1 MGDGIVSEQNKKSG
15 FEVGEIREIV
25 HDKRVTRRDI
35 LKGAAAV
42 GAVAAFGSV
51 AAACGSS
58 SSGGSSASPSAAASG
73 GAPKQG
79 GDLKVAIG
87 GGSAKDTL
95 DAQIATT
102 ETQITT
108 QFQMYD
114 SLLGWDTEHKL
125 EMLLAESYEPDA
137 TGVVHT
143 VKLKSG
149 LTFHDGS
156 PVNADAVVYSFQRI
170 LDPKTGAIGLDMLSG
185 LTASGIKKVDDLTV
199 QFTLDKANVIFY
211 EALAYYNNAVVPVDY
226 APKGMTGAIGT
237 GPWKVTGF
245 NPGQQEEFAAFENY
259 WGEGPFCDTMTMIEF
274 ADPTAKMNALLGGQ
288 VDYATLVDS
297 TQAATLNSSPGF
309 KLLEAKTGG
318 WQPFTVRVD
327 QKPFDNVDVRQ
338 AFKLILD
345 RQQMIDQAFG
355 GYGWV
360 GNDMYAPFD
369 PGYPSSLP
377 QRAQDIEQAKSLL
390 KKAGYDNNLTVE
402 LTCSTATGAGG
413 VQAAQVY
420 AQQAKAAG
428 VTINV
433 KQVDPSVFYGDDYLK
448 WTFAMDFWATRNY
461 LPQTSVGT
469 IPGAPYNETH
479 WADPAWLAL
488 VQEAMKT
495 VDDTKRNELVTE
507 ANTIEYNSGGNIV
520 WSFNNLLDGYS
531 DKLGGVVPDTWGAEA
546 ANKGRFNLVYFA

>member
-1 MGDGIVSEQNKKSG
+1 MAQQDKNSG
-15 FEVGEIREIV
+15 FEVGEIYEV
-25 HDKRVTRRDI
+25 VNNKRVTRRGL
-35 LKGAAAV
+35 LKGAAAL
-42 GAVAAFGSV
+42 GGVAALGSV

-58 SSGGSSASPSAAASG
+58 SSGGETASPAASGSAAAGTPKKG
-73 GAPKQG
+73 GA
-79 GDLKVAIG
+79 LKVAIG

-95 DAQIATT
+95 DAQISTT

-108 QFQMYD
+108 QFLMYD
-114 SLLGWDTEHKL
+114 SLLGWDPDHQL
-125 EMLLAESYEPDA
+125 EMLLAETYEPDA
-137 TGVVHT
+137 TGKVHT

-156 PVNADAVVYSFQRI
+156 PVNADAVVYSFNRI

-199 QFTLDKANVIFY
+199 QFTLDKPNVIFY

-226 APKGMTGAIGT
+226 APKGMEGAIGT

-259 WGEGPFCDTMTMIEF
+259 WGDGPYADTLTMIEF
-274 ADPTAKMNALLGGQ
+274 ADPTAKLNALLGGQ

-297 TQAATLNSSPGF
+297 TQAATLKATPGY

-338 AFKLILD
+338 AFKFILD

-369 PGYPSSLP
+369 PGYPKDLP
-377 QRAQDIEQAKSLL
+377 QRTQDIEQAKALL
-390 KKAGYDNNLTVE
+390 KKAGYDGDLTVE

-469 IPGAPYNETH
+469 MPGAPYNETH
-479 WADPAWLAL
+479 WDDPKWIAI
-488 VQEAMKT
+488 VEEAMKT
-495 VDDTKRNELVTE
+495 VDDTKRNELIAE

-520 WSFNNLLDGYS
+520 WAFNNLLDGYS
-531 DKLGGVVPDTWGAEA
+531 DKLGGVIPDTWGAEA
-546 ANKGRFNLVYFA
+546 ANKARFNLVFFV

>member
-1 MGDGIVSEQNKKSG
+1 VQVTQQDKNSG
-15 FEVGEIREIV
+15 FEVGEIYEV
-25 HDKRVTRRDI
+25 VNDKRVTRRSL

-51 AAACGSS
+51 ASACGSS
-58 SSGGSSASPSAAASG
+58 DSGSEASPSASGSAAAGGPKKG
-73 GAPKQG
+73 GA
-79 GDLKVAIG
+79 LKVGIG

-102 ETQITT
+102 ETQIST

-114 SLLGWDTEHKL
+114 SLLGWDPEHQL

-137 TGVVHT
+137 TGQTHT

-156 PVNADAVVYSFQRI
+156 PVNADAVVYSFNRI

-185 LTASGIKKVDDLTV
+185 LNAAGIKKVDDLTV
-199 QFTLDKANVIFY
+199 QFTLDKPNVIFY
-211 EALAYYNNAVVPVDY
+211 EALAYYNNAIVPVDY
-226 APKGMTGAIGT
+226 APKGMEGAIGT
-237 GPWKVTGF
+237 GPWKVTSF
-245 NPGQQEEFAAFENY
+245 SPGQQEEFAANENY
-259 WGEGPFCDTMTMIEF
+259 WGEGPYADTLTFVEF
-274 ADPTAKMNALLGGQ
+274 ADPTAKLNALLGGQ
-288 VDYATLVDS
+288 VDYAVIVDA
-297 TQAATLNSSPGF
+297 TQAATLKATPGYA
-309 KLLEAKTGG
+309 LLEAKTGG

-338 AFKLILD
+338 AFKFILD
-345 RQQMIDQAFG
+345 RQQMIDQAYG
-355 GYGWV
+355 GFGWV

-369 PGYPSSLP
+369 PGYPSDLP
-377 QRAQDIEQAKSLL
+377 QREQDIEQAKALL
-390 KKAGYDNNLTVE
+390 KGAGYDGDLTVE
-402 LTCSTATGAGG
+402 LVCSTATGAGG

-469 IPGAPYNETH
+469 IPGAVYNETH
-479 WADPAWLAL
+479 WDDPTWVAL
-488 VQEAMKT
+488 VEEAMKT
-495 VDDTKRNELVTE
+495 VDDVKRNELITE
-507 ANTIEYNSGGNIV
+507 ASTIEYNSGGNIV

-531 DKLGGVVPDTWGAEA
+531 DKLGGVIPDTWGAEA
-546 ANKGRFNLVYFA
+546 ANKGRFNLVYFV